1 MAQEMIEV
9 KPMVNSLVHA
19 VARLRRM
26 HLASLAVKEKDRVAK
41 TAPSAKKKRP
51 TAPAGSS

>member
-9 KPMVNSLVHA
+9 KPMVNSLVDA
-19 VARLRRM
+19 VAGLRRM

-41 TAPSAKKKRP
+41 TASASRKKKQ

>member
-9 KPMVNSLVHA
+9 KPMVNALKDA
-19 VARLRRM
+19 VARLQRM
-26 HLASLAVKEKDRVAK
+26 HLASLAVKEKARVDKAV
-41 TAPSAKKKRP
+41 SASKKKKQ

>member
-9 KPMVNSLVHA
+9 KPMVNALKDA
-19 VARLRRM
+19 VARLQRM
-26 HLASLAVKEKDRVAK
+26 HLASLAVKEKARVDKAA
-41 TAPSAKKKRP
+41 TASKKKKQ